1 MFVTFANTV
10 RKFLMTTTSPGQVAY
25 ALRWPALFV
34 ILAAEIMDLLDAL
47 ITSIAGPT
55 IVRDIG
61 GGETLI
67 QWLAAGYTIAMASG
81 LLIGGRLGDI
91 FGRRRMFII
100 GMTGFTLMSLG
111 CALSQSPEMLI
122 TFRVLQGLVG
132 AVMLP
137 QGLGMIK
144 EMFPGDESA
153 KAFGAFGPVMGLS
166 AVGGPIL
173 AGFLVDA
180 DFFGWEW
187 RSIFAINIPIGIV
200 GIAAAIRYLPAS
212 RPDRSIHLELTS
224 AAIAASSMFLL
235 IFPLIQGRE
244 KGWPVWIFLMLAL
257 GLAGFGLLAYVER
270 SRDRAG
276 KVTLIT
282 PSLFTR
288 RAFNGGIATGM
299 TMFGALIGS
308 SLVFTLFVQV
318 GLGYSPLKAGLA
330 GVAQAV
336 FMIVGFAASQPL
348 MAPLGGRRLIQIGQ
362 LMTASGFAVFIL
374 ALHWAGEDIGIA
386 TMSPGL
392 ALLGL
397 GMGFSFSPFFD
408 LILAGVSDEE
418 AGSAAGVL
426 TAVQQLGGA
435 FGVALLGTVF
445 FHVVDTSDAS
455 SQLGVFRDSATTAMI
470 IAVVLALATIGLSYL
485 LPARAREE
493 AVSSH

>member
-1 MFVTFANTV
+1 
-10 RKFLMTTTSPGQVAY
+10 MTSTTSPATVAY

-34 ILAAEIMDLLDAL
+34 ILAAEVMDLLDAL
-47 ITSIAGPT
+47 ITSIAGPS
-55 IVRDIG
+55 IVRDLG

-91 FGRRRMFII
+91 FGRRRMFLI

-111 CALSQSPEMLI
+111 CALAQSPEMLI
-122 TFRVLQGLVG
+122 TFRVLQGLIG

-144 EMFPGDESA
+144 EMFSEEESA

-173 AGFLVDA
+173 AGFLVDG

-187 RSIFAINIPIGIV
+187 RSIFAINIPIGI
-200 GIAAAIRYLPAS
+200 AAIFAGLRYLPAS
-212 RPDRSIHLELTS
+212 KPDRSVHIELTS
-224 AAIAASSMFLL
+224 AAIASGSMFLL
-235 IFPLIQGRE
+235 IYPLIQGRE
-244 KGWPVWIFLMLAL
+244 KGWPAWTFAMIVA
-257 GLAGFGLLAYVER
+257 GLAGFLLLAYVER
-270 SRDRAG
+270 TRDRAG

-288 RAFNGGIATGM
+288 RSFTMGLLTGM

-336 FMIVGFAASQPL
+336 FMIVGFIGSQGL
-348 MAPLGGRRLIQIGQ
+348 ITSLGGRKVIQIGQ
-362 LMTASGFAVFIL
+362 LIVAAGFGVFVL
-374 ALHWAGEDIGIA
+374 ALQWAGNDIGIA
-386 TMSPGL
+386 AMSPGL

-408 LILAGVSDEE
+408 LVLAGVEEHE
-418 AGSAAGVL
+418 AGSASGVL

-435 FGVALLGTVF
+435 FGVAVLGTIY
-445 FHVVDTSDAS
+445 FHVVESSDAS
-455 SQLGVFRDSATTAMI
+455 SRAGVFRDATTTSMLIGI
-470 IAVVLALATIGLSYL
+470 ILVVATIALSSL

-493 AVSSH
+493 AVAAH

>member
-1 MFVTFANTV
+1 MNSS
-10 RKFLMTTTSPGQVAY
+10 SPAQVGY

-34 ILAAEIMDLLDAL
+34 ILAAEVMDLLDAL

-55 IVRDIG
+55 IVRDLG
-61 GGETLI
+61 GGDTLI

-91 FGRRRMFII
+91 FGRRRMFLI

-111 CALSQSPEMLI
+111 CALSQSPESLI
-122 TFRVLQGLVG
+122 TFRVLQGLIG

-144 EMFPGDESA
+144 EMFSEEESA

-173 AGFLVDA
+173 AGFLVDG
-180 DFFGWEW
+180 DFFGWGW
-187 RSIFAINIPIGIV
+187 RSIFAINIPIGI
-200 GIAAAIRYLPAS
+200 AAIMAGRRYLPAS
-212 RPDRSIHLELTS
+212 KPDRSIHIELIS
-224 AAIAASSMFLL
+224 AAIASGSMLLL
-235 IFPLIQGRE
+235 IYPLIQGRE
-244 KGWPVWIFLMLAL
+244 KGWPTWSFAMIAAGV
-257 GLAGFGLLAYVER
+257 AGFLLLAYVER

-288 RAFNGGIATGM
+288 RSFNAGLLTG
-299 TMFGALIGS
+299 TAMFGALIGS

-318 GLGYSPLKAGLA
+318 GLGFSPLKAGAA
-330 GVAQAV
+330 GIAQAV
-336 FMIVGFAASQPL
+336 FLIVGFGASQPF
-348 MAPLGGRRLIQIGQ
+348 MTSLGGRKVIQVGQ
-362 LMTASGFAVFIL
+362 LMVAAGFGVFII
-374 ALHWAGEDIGIA
+374 AMHWAGDSIGIA
-386 TMSPGL
+386 AMSPGL

-408 LILAGVSDEE
+408 LVLAGVEEHE
-418 AGSAAGVL
+418 AGSASGVL

-435 FGVALLGTVF
+435 FGIAVLGTIY
-445 FHVVDTSDAS
+445 FHMVETSNATS
-455 SQLGVFRDSATTAMI
+455 RTGVFRDATTTAMLI
-470 IAVVLALATIGLSYL
+470 GILLVAATIALSAL

-493 AVSSH
+493 AIAIH